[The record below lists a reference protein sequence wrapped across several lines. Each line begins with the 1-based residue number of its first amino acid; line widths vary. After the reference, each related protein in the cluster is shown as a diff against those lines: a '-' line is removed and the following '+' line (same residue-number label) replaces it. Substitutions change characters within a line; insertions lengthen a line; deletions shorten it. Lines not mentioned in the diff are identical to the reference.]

1 MAREIWSR
9 YGRRVWLLGE
19 RARELSAG
27 ARFFLLRL
35 EERQTRVSHKAGS
48 AERSDDVSV
57 RGASKVCFKLAEAV
71 ELVLVMD

>member
-1 MAREIWSR
+1 M
-9 YGRRVWLLGE
+9 
-19 RARELSAG
+19 
-27 ARFFLLRL
+27 LRL